1 MNKLIHGPTGF
12 AWGLRITAFIT
23 LGGLIIANLLVI
35 DPAHITSV
43 TDSEA
48 SSNALPSRSE
58 KESTELQYPTATTSS
73 PSNTDKKHRRR
84 YDIWDIPF
92 ILTLIAGLLFAA
104 GSEFIVFYTQL
115 YARLHGINAH
125 LTYYS
130 IAILNGAS
138 CIGRIIPNHYA
149 DKVNLGPQ
157 AIFVACVFISGR
169 YTFLYSLKVCVDI
182 FYK

>member
-1 MNKLIHGPTGF
+1 M
-12 AWGLRITAFIT
+12 RITAFIT
-23 LGGLIIANLLVI
+23 LGGLVIANLLVT
-35 DPAHITSV
+35 DPAHVIPA

-48 SSNALPSRSE
+48 SSNGIPKHDE
-58 KESTELQYPTATTSS
+58 KESTQAQFSSETTPP
-73 PSNTDKKHRRR
+73 PSHIDIMHSRWR
-84 YDIWDIPF
+84 DIWDIPF
-92 ILTLIAGLLFAA
+92 ILTLVAGFLFAA
-104 GSEFIVFYTQL
+104 GSYFNVFYVQL